1 MIIDGVFSGGGIKGF
16 ALVGAVQVMEE
27 HGFIFKQ
34 CAGTSAG
41 SIIAALLTAG
51 YSGADMEE
59 ILNETNIKE
68 LLDSRRILPIPFV
81 KWLMLYRKMGLFKGD
96 ALEKWIATKLAK
108 RGIVTF
114 GDIPYQSLRIIV
126 SDITNGQLAVFP
138 DDLDKYGMNPL
149 EFPVAKA
156 VRMSCSIPYFF
167 EPVKLKWRQS
177 SSLFVDGG
185 ILSNFPMWLFET
197 EGGKKI
203 RPVIGMNLRG
213 DGLGNKENEIDDAV
227 DMFAALF
234 KTMRDAHDS
243 RYISKR
249 VAKNILFIPMTGMSA
264 TDFHLTEANKEMLVG
279 RGRMYAE
286 TFLKNWT
293 Y

>member
-27 HGFIFKQ
+27 QGFVFKQ
-34 CAGTSAG
+34 SVGTSAG

-51 YSGADMEE
+51 YTGAEMQK

-68 LLDSRRILPIPFV
+68 LLDPRRIIPIPFV

-96 ALEKWIATKLAK
+96 ALEKWIAAKLAE

-167 EPVKLKWRQS
+167 EPVKLKWLQS

-185 ILSNFPMWLFET
+185 ILSNFPMWVFET
-197 EGGKKI
+197 EEGKKA

-213 DGLGNKENEIDDAV
+213 DGLGKKAAEIGNAV
-227 DMFAALF
+227 EMFAALF

-243 RYISKR
+243 RYISKK
-249 VAKNILFIPMTGMSA
+249 VAKNILFIPMTGISA
-264 TDFHLTEANKEMLVG
+264 TDFDLTEDNKEMLIE
-279 RGRMYAE
+279 RGRTCAA